1 MALKFA
7 KQVVVEFTDD
17 QCPMMAASLAFYAV
31 FSIPPLL
38 FLLVHGVGAL
48 LGASQA
54 EAGLI
59 EQTGQLFGPAAAA
72 QFSAML
78 KNAAER
84 SAGEG
89 SALVISLAA
98 LVFAA
103 TGGFIQ
109 LQAALNRVWQVQP
122 SSNHPFVVA
131 YLARRGASML
141 MMAALGVF
149 LLVSLGLSTLLAAAG
164 ELFLAGMREDTLR
177 ILDLMFNAAV
187 LTALFAAMFRWI
199 PDGRILW
206 RDVWVGAFVTA
217 GLFMAAKYGAALYL
231 GGGEPGQPFAATG
244 SLTVFMMWV
253 YFAAAALLL
262 GAEFTQV
269 WVRRSGREIEPVDG
283 AVRVTVTTDEPTER
297 ETLTRLDI

>member
-1 MALKFA
+1 LPSDRTTLDPMAFNFV
-7 KQVVVEFTDD
+7 KQVVVEFADD
-17 QCPMMAASLAFYAV
+17 ECPMMAASLAFYAV

-38 FLLVHGVGAL
+38 FVMVHGVGAL

-54 EAGLI
+54 EAGLV
-59 EQTGQLFGPAAAA
+59 EQTGRLFGPAAAA
-72 QFSAML
+72 QFAAML

-84 SAGEG
+84 SSGEG
-89 SALVISLAA
+89 SALVISIAA

-109 LQAALNRVWQVQP
+109 LQAALNRVWGVQP
-122 SSNHPFVVA
+122 KSDHPFVVA
-131 YLARRGASML
+131 YLAKRGASML

-164 ELFLAGMREDTLR
+164 ELFLIGMREDTLH
-177 ILDLMFNAAV
+177 ILDLIFNALV
-187 LTALFAAMFRWI
+187 FTALFAAMFRWI
-199 PDGRILW
+199 PDAKILW
-206 RDVWVGAFVTA
+206 RDVWVGAFVTT

-231 GGGEPGQPFAATG
+231 GGREPGRLFPAAG

-269 WVRRSGREIEPVDG
+269 WVRHRGRVIEPEDG
-283 AVRVTVTTDEPTER
+283 AVRER
-297 ETLTRLDI
+297 LTRLDI